1 VRLRYFG
8 VPYDRTHALM
18 TGAVRPEGVELE
30 YVAGLPNDIFRR
42 MFAGAE
48 FEASELSSSNYVM
61 ERARGVDRFVALPI
75 FPSRVFRHNTIYV
88 NTAAGI
94 ERPEDLAGR
103 RVGLPE
109 YLQTANFWVRGF
121 LQHDYG
127 VAPES
132 IHWVREDSEK
142 LPYPLPADLDV
153 TDAPHGRALG
163 DLLEAG
169 EIDALIH
176 LHKPACFV
184 AGSPRV
190 RRLFPDY
197 AKVEADYYRRTGHFP
212 IMHLVVLR
220 REVYERDRSLARR
233 LYDAF
238 CAAKEESYALLRQS
252 GFLATEF
259 PLQVAYLEET
269 QALFGDDPFPYGMA
283 RNRHTLQAL
292 VQYVHEQGMIDRPLD
307 LEELFVAELLDT

>member
-1 VRLRYFG
+1 MHVRYFG

-18 TGAVRPEGVELE
+18 TGAVRPEGIDFE
-30 YVAGLPNDIFRR
+30 YIAGLPNDIFRR
-42 MFAGAE
+42 MFAGADV
-48 FEASELSSSNYVM
+48 EASELSASNYVM

-75 FPSRVFRHNTIYV
+75 FPSRVFRHNTVYV
-88 NTAAGI
+88 NTAAGV
-94 ERPEDLAGR
+94 ERPEDLRGR
-103 RVGLPE
+103 RIGLPE

-127 VAPES
+127 VAPTDV
-132 IHWVREDSEK
+132 HWVRQDAEK
-142 LPYPLPADLDV
+142 LSYALPVGLDV

-163 DLLEAG
+163 DMLEAG

-176 LHKPACFV
+176 LHKPRSFV
-184 AGSPRV
+184 AGSPAV

-197 AKVEADYYRRTGHFP
+197 AKAEADYYQRTGHFP

-220 REVYERDRSLARR
+220 REVYEADRSLARR

-238 CAAKEESYALLRQS
+238 VTAKEQSYELLRES

-259 PLQVAYLEET
+259 PLQVSYVEET
-269 QALFGDDPFPYGMA
+269 RALFGDDPFPYGMA
-283 RNRHTLQAL
+283 ANRHTMGAL
-292 VQYVHEQGMIDRPLD
+292 VQYVHEQGMIDRAISLD
-307 LEELFVAELLDT
+307 ELFAAELLDT